1 MQENKELQ
9 LRYLE
14 QKQQLDE
21 IKERMKFFTKV
32 KCNICSSREEI
43 VIWRSG
49 SPKKKINIK

>member
-9 LRYLE
+9 LCYLE

-32 KCNICSSREEI
+32 MCNICSCREG
-43 VIWRSG
+43 VVH
-49 SPKKKINIK
+49 PKRKLI